1 MTEVIQRDTVSHSEV
16 ESYLRCERQH
26 FYGYGMEIQRQPGQ
40 ESDSLFRGTVGHKCL
55 EAGFNAL
62 ILLQDEYAGILP
74 SHVKTAREKALA
86 ETILAADRPEVM
98 KELIQCLSIFFD
110 NFPFYGWRIL
120 AVEQEYVMPV
130 APGLNMPFVVD
141 LLARDAYGAIWLIDN
156 KFVYDF
162 YSSRDTELMPQLP
175 KYYVGLKALG
185 IHVDKMAYSMYR
197 YRSQKSTDP
206 DKYYKF
212 EPVTF
217 TNARLMQTITE
228 QVVVSDRILTAK
240 LKPLEEWS
248 GSAMRTANSMVCN
261 NCSVRSLCVAE
272 LNDWQPNLVL
282 NSEYQKKQRREFVT
296 NNG

>member
-1 MTEVIQRDTVSHSEV
+1 MTEAIQRDTVSHSEV

-55 EAGFNAL
+55 EAAFTFLKNA
-62 ILLQDEYAGILP
+62 P
-74 SHVKTAREKALA
+74 SHIMGPVNEGSVAEAKDIALA
-86 ETILAADRPEVM
+86 TTIEAADKPEVM
-98 KELIQCLSIFFD
+98 KELMTCLSAFFD
-110 NFPFYGWRIL
+110 NFPFYGWTIL

-130 APGLNMPFVVD
+130 APDLNMPFVID
-141 LLARDAYGAIWLIDN
+141 LLARDQYGDIWVIDN

-185 IHVDKMAYSMYR
+185 INVDKMAYSMYR

-217 TNARLMQTITE
+217 TNSRLMQTITE

-240 LKPLEEWS
+240 LKSLEEWS

-261 NCSVRSLCVAE
+261 SCSFRSLCVAE

-282 NSEYQKKQRREFVT
+282 NSEYEKKQRREFVT
-296 NNG
+296 NV